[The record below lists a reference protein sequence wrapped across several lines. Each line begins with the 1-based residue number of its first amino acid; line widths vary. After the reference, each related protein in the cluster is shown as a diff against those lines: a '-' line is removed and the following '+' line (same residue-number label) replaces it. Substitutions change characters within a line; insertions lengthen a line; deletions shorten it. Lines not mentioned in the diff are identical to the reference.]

1 MKKIKSESAVKSNTP
16 YRMKF
21 IKKVATIASAV
32 VLSAALFLGAA
43 FTLTGCNNGKDP
55 IDPNPPITQPDD
67 PDKPGE
73 PTDPEKPGDP
83 TDPENPGDPTD
94 PENPGDPE
102 NPSDP
107 TDPEKPGEEI
117 PWTPLEPAVK
127 PVDSLEDLYV
137 EAPDATDTEKYPNG
151 EEDLGYITDN
161 NQYETA
167 QAMQKAIY
175 QNLEAN
181 VKDIIGYKTVGSDY
195 NKANTTNTKWEL
207 ASSQNNNVIDSIRMF
222 FTYKKSDT
230 NNYYYITS
238 VTPSAEVTLESL
250 ADGTLDYEAAFDTSR
265 NGAKFNREYQ
275 FSYDPAASEQ
285 RKELLDAI
293 NNKVVGEVSEDTISI
308 IKPLGGS
315 TDNELGGT
323 ANSYEI
329 LNISENGY
337 KDYKIKILDESNGKS
352 EIENL
357 NNGKFYTYEEKSEE
371 YGNQFLDA
379 SVLENE
385 ITQQQN
391 KNVKYVAKVSLPK
404 EDGTFEEFEIEL

>member
-1 MKKIKSESAVKSNTP
+1 MKKIKSEGAVKSNTP

-43 FTLTGCNNGKDP
+43 FTLTGCNNEKDP
-55 IDPNPPITQPDD
+55 IDPNPPIVDPIPDPEPEPDPDPEPEPEPDPDPDPEPDPDPNPDPDPEPEPEPDPDPEPPVIEPEPVDDLVDLYMEEPVAENYEKGEDD
-67 PDKPGE
+67 PQFKADM
-73 PTDPEKPGDP
+73 
-83 TDPENPGDPTD
+83 
-94 PENPGDPE
+94 
-102 NPSDP
+102 
-107 TDPEKPGEEI
+107 
-117 PWTPLEPAVK
+117 
-127 PVDSLEDLYV
+127 
-137 EAPDATDTEKYPNG
+137 EKYEN
-151 EEDLGYITDN
+151 
-161 NQYETA
+161 A

-181 VKDIIGYKTVGSDY
+181 VKDTMGYKTVGSDY

-250 ADGTLDYEAAFDTSR
+250 TDGTLDYEAAFDTSR
-265 NGAKFNREYQ
+265 NGAQFNREYQ
-275 FSYDPAASEQ
+275 FAYDPAASEQ
-285 RKELLDAI
+285 REELLDAI
-293 NNKVVGEVSEDTISI
+293 NNKVVGELSEDTISI
-308 IKPLGGS
+308 IKPNGGI
-315 TDNELGGT
+315 TDPELGGT
-323 ANSYEI
+323 ANRYVV
-329 LNISENGY
+329 LNVSEKGY
-337 KDYKIKILDESNGKS
+337 KEYSISILDSSNGKTV
-352 EIENL
+352 IENL
-357 NNGKFYTYEEKSEE
+357 NNGDYRTYGEKSAT
-371 YGNQFLDA
+371 YGENFLDE

-385 ITQQQN
+385 NTQQN